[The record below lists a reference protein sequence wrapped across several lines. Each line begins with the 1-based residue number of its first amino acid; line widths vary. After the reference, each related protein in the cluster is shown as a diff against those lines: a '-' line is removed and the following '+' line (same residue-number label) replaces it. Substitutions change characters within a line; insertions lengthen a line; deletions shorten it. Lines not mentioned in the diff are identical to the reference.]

1 VIGQQSIP
9 GEPGLLADLRLVVH
23 QTRYELA
30 SFWRNPQSRFFTVL
44 LPVIF
49 LLIFVAVFGNHTT
62 PIGGGVRI
70 KTSTYYVP
78 GIVALGIISASF
90 VNLVITI
97 TAQREQSVLKRRRAT
112 PVPAW
117 VLIAGR
123 AVTSIVVSAAIV
135 IVLIGLGR
143 IAFGVRVPTTT
154 IAGIAIATVVGSIS
168 FCCLGYALCSFIRSA
183 DAAQPIVQALILPLY
198 FISGVFVPDHTIP
211 SWLRHVADVFPVR
224 HLAQALLTAF
234 NPATSGAG
242 IAGKHLLVLAAW
254 GAAGLIVALRRFSWV
269 PRAGGS

>member
-1 VIGQQSIP
+1 MSRQGLRDSP
-9 GEPGLLADLRLVVH
+9 GFAADLRLVAH
-23 QTRYELA
+23 QTRFELA
-30 SFWRNPQSRFFTVL
+30 SFWRNPQSRFFTLL

-62 PIGGGVRI
+62 EIGHGVLI

-78 GIVALGIISASF
+78 GIVALGIIAASF

-97 TAQREQSVLKRRRAT
+97 TEQREQNVLKRRRAT

-123 AVTSIVVSAAIV
+123 ALTSIAVSAATVV
-135 IVLIGLGR
+135 ILIGLGR
-143 IAFGVRVPTTT
+143 IAFGVKLPTAT
-154 IAGIAIATVVGSIS
+154 IPGVALATIVGSIS
-168 FCCLGYALCSFIRSA
+168 FCCLGYALSSFIHSA

-198 FISGVFVPDHTIP
+198 FISGVFVPDDTIP
-211 SWLRHVADVFPVR
+211 SWLRHVADVFPIR

-234 NPATSGAG
+234 NPTTTGAG
-242 IAGKHLLVLAAW
+242 IAGTHLLILAAW
-254 GAAGLIVALRRFSWV
+254 GAAGLIVALRRFSWI
-269 PRAGGS
+269 PTSDSS